1 MVTHLGPGSESK
13 VNIVNVNNNR
23 QVTKAKSLAGQSLLM
38 HIQQYMIK
46 GFRIKRVVSDGEAS
60 IKAVRTE
67 VEALRVQLNILGH
80 GSHAPHAE
88 SAIRH
93 VKNKARSVVHS
104 LSFPLV
110 SKFAAAL
117 IAFVVHTGNM
127 VPKVNSVGH
136 YPAHT
141 TFTGRVPSFYS
152 RCTICFWSSWIP
164 PETSTLAI

>member
-67 VEALRVQLNILGH
+67 V
-80 GSHAPHAE
+80 
-88 SAIRH
+88 
-93 VKNKARSVVHS
+93 
-104 LSFPLV
+104 
-110 SKFAAAL
+110 
-117 IAFVVHTGNM
+117 
-127 VPKVNSVGH
+127 
-136 YPAHT
+136 
-141 TFTGRVPSFYS
+141 
-152 RCTICFWSSWIP
+152 
-164 PETSTLAI
+164 